1 MLMKCPICNRSFH
14 VQYPELWVYKRYID
28 GHLRTL
34 CSWKCLRAYEKEKEE
49 TELKGNQKITLEQKK
64 KAIQMALDGKDP
76 LKYLDQ
82 LGSSNPSAM
91 WYTIRQTVKE
101 KDPALYE
108 RLSKKAET
116 KVTEVTKVTEETT
129 PETEETEEDFTP
141 EDTEPEPPA
150 KVTQMRITKPLVY
163 EGMTV
168 CAVSSEIGTYSYD
181 KAHGYIDFSCVD
193 GEELSFTVDVWRD
206 FIRELQL
213 AALIMGVEL

>member
-1 MLMKCPICNRSFH
+1 MKLMKCPICNRSFR

-91 WYTIRQTVKE
+91 WYTIRQAVKE

-129 PETEETEEDFTP
+129 PETEEDFTS

-150 KVTQMRITKPLVY
+150 GKITEPVCY
-163 EGMTV
+163 DEFTVRAVEGEYGRYHFQDINGKQWIDFDDLEGANELSMTV
-168 CAVSSEIGTYSYD
+168 DQWRGLLVELR
-181 KAHGYIDFSCVD
+181 KA
-193 GEELSFTVDVWRD
+193 
-206 FIRELQL
+206 
-213 AALIMGVEL
+213 AAILGVEL